1 MALSISAA
9 VLLGII
15 VVVLVKGGYVR
26 VGSALAC
33 TLFGFTLAATGLA
46 PDHQQRPLLARRT
59 DLQPLTTPPSTAGQ
73 GCS

>member
-15 VVVLVKGGYVR
+15 VAVLVKGGYVR
-26 VGSALAC
+26 VGSAVAC

-46 PDHQQRPLLARRT
+46 PAINSGIASVAGLLSS
-59 DLQPLTTPPSTAGQ
+59 L
-73 GCS
+73 

>member
-1 MALSISAA
+1 MALSISTA

-15 VVVLVKGGYVR
+15 VFVLVKGGYVR

-46 PDHQQRPLLARRT
+46 PAINSA
-59 DLQPLTTPPSTAGQ
+59 LTSAAGLI
-73 GCS
+73 SSF

>member
-26 VGSALAC
+26 LGSALICA
-33 TLFGFTLAATGLA
+33 LFGFTLAATGMAPAINNGLA
-46 PDHQQRPLLARRT
+46 
-59 DLQPLTTPPSTAGQ
+59 SVAGLI
-73 GCS
+73 SSF

>member
-15 VVVLVKGGYVR
+15 VFVLLKGGYVR
-26 VGSALAC
+26 VGSMLAC

-46 PDHQQRPLLARRT
+46 PVINSGLVSLAGVISS
-59 DLQPLTTPPSTAGQ
+59 L
-73 GCS
+73 

>member
-9 VLLGII
+9 MLLGII
-15 VVVLVKGGYVR
+15 VFVLVKGGYVR

-46 PDHQQRPLLARRT
+46 PTINSGLAS
-59 DLQPLTTPPSTAGQ
+59 LAGLI
-73 GCS
+73 SSL

>member
-15 VVVLVKGGYVR
+15 VAVLVKGGYVR
-26 VGSALAC
+26 AGSAVAC

-46 PDHQQRPLLARRT
+46 PAINSGIASIAGLLSS
-59 DLQPLTTPPSTAGQ
+59 L
-73 GCS
+73 

>member
-15 VVVLVKGGYVR
+15 VFVLLKGGYVR
-26 VGSALAC
+26 VGSALTC

-46 PDHQQRPLLARRT
+46 PAINSGLAS
-59 DLQPLTTPPSTAGQ
+59 LAGLI
-73 GCS
+73 SSF

>member
-15 VVVLVKGGYVR
+15 VFVLLKGGYVR
-26 VGSALAC
+26 VGSMLAC

-46 PDHQQRPLLARRT
+46 PIIDSGLVSLAGLLSS
-59 DLQPLTTPPSTAGQ
+59 L
-73 GCS
+73 

>member
-15 VVVLVKGGYVR
+15 VLALVKGGYVR
-26 VGSALAC
+26 VGSVLAC

-46 PDHQQRPLLARRT
+46 PTINSGLAS
-59 DLQPLTTPPSTAGQ
+59 LAGLI
-73 GCS
+73 SSL

>member
-15 VVVLVKGGYVR
+15 VAVLLKGGYVR
-26 VGSALAC
+26 AGSMLAC

-46 PDHQQRPLLARRT
+46 PAINSGLTSIAGLLSS
-59 DLQPLTTPPSTAGQ
+59 L
-73 GCS
+73 

>member
-15 VVVLVKGGYVR
+15 VAVLVKGGYVR
-26 VGSALAC
+26 VGSAVAC

-46 PDHQQRPLLARRT
+46 PAINSGIASIAGLLSS
-59 DLQPLTTPPSTAGQ
+59 L
-73 GCS
+73 

>member
-1 MALSISAA
+1 MALSVSAA

-15 VVVLVKGGYVR
+15 VFVLLKSGYVR

-46 PDHQQRPLLARRT
+46 PAINSGLVSLAG
-59 DLQPLTTPPSTAGQ
+59 LIS
-73 GCS
+73 SI

>member
-15 VVVLVKGGYVR
+15 VAVLVKGGYVR
-26 VGSALAC
+26 VGSAVAC

-46 PDHQQRPLLARRT
+46 PTINTGIASVAGLLSS
-59 DLQPLTTPPSTAGQ
+59 L
-73 GCS
+73 

>member
-1 MALSISAA
+1 MALSLSAA

-15 VVVLVKGGYVR
+15 VFVLLKGGYVR

-46 PDHQQRPLLARRT
+46 PVINSGLAS
-59 DLQPLTTPPSTAGQ
+59 LAGIL
-73 GCS
+73 SSF

>member
-15 VVVLVKGGYVR
+15 VFVLLKGGYVR

-33 TLFGFTLAATGLA
+33 TLFGFTLATTGLA
-46 PDHQQRPLLARRT
+46 PAINSALTSLAG
-59 DLQPLTTPPSTAGQ
+59 LIS
-73 GCS
+73 SS